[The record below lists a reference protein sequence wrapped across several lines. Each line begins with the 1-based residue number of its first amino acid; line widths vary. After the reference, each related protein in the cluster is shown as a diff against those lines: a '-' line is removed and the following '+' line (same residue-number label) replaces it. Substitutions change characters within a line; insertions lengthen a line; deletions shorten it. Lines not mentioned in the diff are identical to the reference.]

1 MAHVPTHCGRTR
13 PGQQLDLESRLTHT
27 AESGSGPES
36 SKNGFADPC
45 HPPLRF
51 SYLLGAPD
59 LLAHREGNWEQ
70 ALKLEL

>member
-1 MAHVPTHCGRTR
+1 MKGYFSQIRRAGFDIGVSAGKLTGRI
-13 PGQQLDLESRLTHT
+13 

-45 HPPLRF
+45 HPPVRF

-59 LLAHREGNWEQ
+59 LLAHREGNW
-70 ALKLEL
+70 